1 MVCLAAAFG
10 SSVFSCAAALCLKA
24 PLFSIIN
31 MKEVKK
37 KKPREINRQIKKQH
51 NKTHPS
57 GSQSHFPC
65 AEQNQFHVIFRRNL
79 VKKRDRKRRKTAHL
93 N

>member
-10 SSVFSCAAALCLKA
+10 SSLFSCAAALCLKA
-24 PLFSIIN
+24 PLFITIN

-51 NKTHPS
+51 NKTHPA

-65 AEQNQFHVIFRRNL
+65 AEQNQFHVIFRRKL